1 MPATPFI
8 GRAESLAE
16 ITAAWAAQATSQPA
30 AGVAS
35 GVAPRVVLV
44 TGEAGSGK
52 SRLVAEAL
60 DRLDPRPPVVLAGA
74 ARTLGAAPHDWL
86 ASVLSGHPLGGGV
99 PPELAQ
105 RTPAPG
111 AGTRLAPAAMLRA
124 AVDVVR
130 TLLDGRTGVLVVEDL
145 HDLDPASLTLIGELA
160 ATAAL
165 PALLLVTSRPPQE
178 AAFAPAAARTLRRLG
193 GAPCVVRV
201 HLAPFDARETAELIE
216 AHRGGAVLPETVR
229 AMLTRTGGNPYWLTE
244 LVTARGDLAG
254 APLPAHVAGL
264 LVEPL
269 AGEPALVGRVA
280 RAAALLGDP
289 VETDVLV
296 HVCEGEIEPALRRL
310 LDLGMLV
317 IAPDL
322 APAGPLRFR
331 HPLLRDALAG
341 SALPSERARVHGLAR
356 SLAVELGDGAALARH
371 AAALGRF
378 GEAAAAAV
386 RGAHASLAAGLPEAA
401 LDLAELGLRA
411 VDHNP
416 VDHGRGVSG
425 GGVAGTAVA
434 GAGAGGAGVVGT
446 GVGGTGVGG
455 TGVGGADVGGAGLGG
470 ADGSWR
476 RELVRVGALAAFV
489 AGRFTAAERHAAD
502 WLRRAADPAEIS
514 DAHRLL
520 AEIRWCLADRT
531 GHVTALADARATLT
545 AALAEAD
552 GSAAGRAA
560 HSAAASGGA
569 TLGGTTVAASDANLA
584 GPTAAAKDGTLSGTA
599 AADDGTLGGTT
610 STVNGGTLGG
620 TTAADDGSPSG
631 TTSAV
636 DDGTLS
642 GPTAAAGDGGLA
654 GTTAAGGGG
663 AAGGIG
669 AAWARQ
675 LAAEAASALRTTD
688 PARVVPLAEAAMV
701 AAERSGESIAAAG
714 VTLGTALALVG
725 VHDRGVALLH
735 ACRQIAEHDRDPVTA
750 ARAVHNLVAVSL
762 PGLGDVAGRRLFDEA
777 AATLQRSGLEFC
789 AGRTTALGIAH
800 ALRTGDLARA
810 ESLAWSRLPIETDPL
825 ERVRFVATAGL
836 LAIERG
842 DDHLAARLL
851 ARADG
856 EGRDVGLVR
865 VLRVAVAARGVHP
878 ADPALA
884 LAECIGRCRPARLV
898 EAARWALHGG
908 VPAATVEDLVG
919 DAVGAAPQLRLLL
932 AVAAGRDAAAVDLLP
947 AALHHNHG
955 NPADPH
961 RNHAEVAD
969 PHRSG
974 TAVPHYGD
982 TAVAP
987 ANHSD
992 PAAPHHVDAAVLHH
1006 TDPAVLPH
1014 GDLAVAHRGGTFTP
1028 QHGIAAVRHRGGSGD
1043 GVSVEVV
1050 EAAPYDAAVHTAA
1063 AHALLRLGRAA
1074 DARQHAERAVALLAH
1089 WPGWRLTEAE
1099 TLLHSLRAGGDLT
1112 AREIEVLGCLAA
1124 GMSNQQVASSLGIS
1138 IRTVTVHVSNLLR
1151 KTGAASRTEAAMWA
1165 VRHRVVTPT

>member
-8 GRAESLAE
+8 GRAEELAE
-16 ITAAWAAQATSQPA
+16 ITGAWAAQCSQVATGRA
-30 AGVAS
+30 AATG
-35 GVAPRVVLV
+35 PRVVLV

-52 SRLVAEAL
+52 SRLVAAVL

-86 ASVLSGHPLGGGV
+86 ASVLSGHPLDGGV

-105 RTPAPG
+105 RSPAPG
-111 AGTRLAPAAMLRA
+111 AASRMAPAAMLRA

-130 TLLDGRTGVLVVEDL
+130 TLLSGRTGVLVVEDL

-193 GAPCVVRV
+193 GAPSVVRA

-216 AHRGGAVLPETVR
+216 AHRGGTPPPETVR
-229 AMLTRTGGNPYWLTE
+229 ALLTRTGGNPFWLTE

-269 AGEPALVGRVA
+269 AGEPGLVGRVA

-331 HPLLRDALAG
+331 HPLLREALAG

-356 SLAVELGDGAALARH
+356 TLAVELGDDAALARH
-371 AAALGRF
+371 AAALGRLA
-378 GEAAAAAV
+378 EAGAAAV
-386 RGAHASLAAGLPEAA
+386 RGAQANLAAGLPDAA
-401 LDLAELGLRA
+401 LDLVDVGMRAGDLLTADGHRELAR
-411 VDHNP
+411 
-416 VDHGRGVSG
+416 
-425 GGVAGTAVA
+425 A
-434 GAGAGGAGVVGT
+434 GAV
-446 GVGGTGVGG
+446 
-455 TGVGGADVGGAGLGG
+455 
-470 ADGSWR
+470 
-476 RELVRVGALAAFV
+476 AAFV
-489 AGRFTAAERHAAD
+489 AGRFTVAERHAAD
-502 WLRRAADPAEIS
+502 WLRLAVDAVETS

-520 AEIRWCLADRT
+520 AEIRWCLADRA
-531 GHVTALADARATLT
+531 GHHAALADARAALT
-545 AALAEAD
+545 APAALPAPT
-552 GSAAGRAA
+552 
-560 HSAAASGGA
+560 GA
-569 TLGGTTVAASDANLA
+569 PDGGT
-584 GPTAAAKDGTLSGTA
+584 P
-599 AADDGTLGGTT
+599 
-610 STVNGGTLGG
+610 
-620 TTAADDGSPSG
+620 
-631 TTSAV
+631 AV
-636 DDGTLS
+636 
-642 GPTAAAGDGGLA
+642 
-654 GTTAAGGGG
+654 
-663 AAGGIG
+663 G

-675 LAAEAASALRTTD
+675 AAAEAAGALRTAG
-688 PARVVPLAEAAMV
+688 PALVVPLAEAAMV
-701 AAERSGESIAAAG
+701 AAERTGESIASAG
-714 VTLGTALALVG
+714 VTLGTALALG
-725 VHDRGVALLH
+725 GTQDRGVALLH

-750 ARAVHNLVAVSL
+750 GRAVHNLVAVCL
-762 PGLGDVAGRRLFDEA
+762 PGLGDVTGRRLFDEA
-777 AATLQRSGLEFC
+777 MAALGRAGLEFC

-800 ALRTGDLARA
+800 ALRTGDLTRA
-810 ESLAWSRLPIETDPL
+810 ETLTWSRLPIETDPL
-825 ERVRFVATAGL
+825 ERVRFAATAGL
-836 LAIERG
+836 LAVERG
-842 DDHLAARLL
+842 DDALAVRLL

-878 ADPALA
+878 VDPALA
-884 LAECIGRCRPARLV
+884 LAECVGHCHPARLV

-908 VPAATVEDLVG
+908 VQAATVEDLVG

-932 AVAAGRDAAAVDLLP
+932 AVAAGRDAAAVALLP
-947 AALHHNHG
+947 AALHH
-955 NPADPH
+955 
-961 RNHAEVAD
+961 
-969 PHRSG
+969 
-974 TAVPHYGD
+974 
-982 TAVAP
+982 AP
-987 ANHSD
+987 AATRRGDAASTVHHGEPAGSGIPPLPGEPDAPGGPARPGGAGNG
-992 PAAPHHVDAAVLHH
+992 PAAASDR
-1006 TDPAVLPH
+1006 
-1014 GDLAVAHRGGTFTP
+1014 RGG
-1028 QHGIAAVRHRGGSGD
+1028 GVAVSDRGGG
-1043 GVSVEVV
+1043 GRGEVV

-1063 AHALLRLGRAA
+1063 AHALLRLGRAG

-1165 VRHRVVTPT
+1165 VRHRVITPT

>member
-8 GRAESLAE
+8 GRADELAE
-16 ITAAWAAQATSQPA
+16 IVGAWAAQNGAVTGRPGPPA
-30 AGVAS
+30 GPAG
-35 GVAPRVVLV
+35 PRVVLV

-52 SRLVAEAL
+52 SRLVAEVL
-60 DRLDPRPPVVLAGA
+60 DRLDPQPPVVLAGA

-86 ASVLSGHPLGGGV
+86 ASVLSGHPLDGGV

-105 RTPAPG
+105 RSPAPG

-130 TLLDGRTGVLVVEDL
+130 TLLDGRCGVLVVEDL

-193 GAPCVVRV
+193 GAPSVVRA

-216 AHRGGAVLPETVR
+216 AHRGGAPPPETVR
-229 AMLTRTGGNPYWLTE
+229 AMLTRTGGNPFWLTE

-331 HPLLRDALAG
+331 HPLLREALAR

-356 SLAVELGDGAALARH
+356 ALAVELGDDAALARH
-371 AAALGRF
+371 AAALGRL
-378 GEAAAAAV
+378 GEARAAAV
-386 RGAHASLAAGLPEAA
+386 RGAQANLAAGLPDAA
-401 LDLAELGLRA
+401 LDLVDLGLRA
-411 VDHNP
+411 GDP
-416 VDHGRGVSG
+416 GDPASCR
-425 GGVAGTAVA
+425 ALA
-434 GAGAGGAGVVGT
+434 
-446 GVGGTGVGG
+446 
-455 TGVGGADVGGAGLGG
+455 
-470 ADGSWR
+470 
-476 RELVRVGALAAFV
+476 RVGAAAAFV
-489 AGRFTAAERHAAD
+489 AGRFTVAERHAAD
-502 WLRRAADPAEIS
+502 WLRQATGPAETS

-520 AEIRWCLADRT
+520 AEIRWCLADRA
-531 GHVTALADARATLT
+531 GHLAALADARA
-545 AALAEAD
+545 AL
-552 GSAAGRAA
+552 
-560 HSAAASGGA
+560 
-569 TLGGTTVAASDANLA
+569 
-584 GPTAAAKDGTLSGTA
+584 
-599 AADDGTLGGTT
+599 
-610 STVNGGTLGG
+610 
-620 TTAADDGSPSG
+620 TTAADGADGGSTTGSATGDKTGDGTDSG
-631 TTSAV
+631 T
-636 DDGTLS
+636 
-642 GPTAAAGDGGLA
+642 GDEDC
-654 GTTAAGGGG
+654 
-663 AAGGIG
+663 GGIE
-669 AAWARQ
+669 AALARQ
-675 LAAEAASALRTTD
+675 AAAEAASALRTTE

-701 AAERSGESIAAAG
+701 AAERTGESIASAG
-714 VTLGTALALVG
+714 VTLGTALAFG
-725 VHDRGVALLH
+725 GAHDRGVALLH

-750 ARAVHNLVAVSL
+750 GRAVNNLVAVSL
-762 PGLGDVAGRRLFDEA
+762 PRLGDVTGRRLFDEA
-777 AATLQRSGLEFC
+777 MTAIDRSGLEFC
-789 AGRTTALGIAH
+789 AGRTTALGVAH

-810 ESLAWSRLPIETDPL
+810 ETLVWSRLPIETDPI
-825 ERVRFVATAGL
+825 ERVRFAATAGL
-836 LAIERG
+836 LAVERG
-842 DDHLAARLL
+842 DDPLAVRLL

-878 ADPALA
+878 VDPALA
-884 LAECIGRCRPARLV
+884 LAECVGRCRPARLV

-947 AALHHNHG
+947 AALHHGDPAGPNHG
-955 NPADPH
+955 
-961 RNHAEVAD
+961 
-969 PHRSG
+969 
-974 TAVPHYGD
+974 
-982 TAVAP
+982 
-987 ANHSD
+987 D
-992 PAAPHHVDAAVLHH
+992 PAAPHHGAA
-1006 TDPAVLPH
+1006 A
-1014 GDLAVAHRGGTFTP
+1014 GN
-1028 QHGIAAVRHRGGSGD
+1028 GGSGT
-1043 GVSVEVV
+1043 VEVV

-1063 AHALLRLGRAA
+1063 AHALLRLGRAG
-1074 DARQHAERAVALLAH
+1074 DARQHAERAVALLVH

-1151 KTGAASRTEAAMWA
+1151 KTGAASRTEAALWA
-1165 VRHRVVTPT
+1165 VRHRVITPT